1 MSQRKTPGQTPTI
14 PGRTPKRPAP
24 TDSGPIIGKRMPDK
38 RTPIPT
44 PKRPAPKGG
53 PVVNKT
59 PDKRVPPQSK
69 TTGNALKS
77 AALERAVSKVK
88 AKAASNRNAGVSK
101 QATVLAARR
110 RAKRGGE

>member
-1 MSQRKTPGQTPTI
+1 
-14 PGRTPKRPAP
+14 
-24 TDSGPIIGKRMPDK
+24 MPDK

-44 PKRPAPKGG
+44 TPKRPKGG
-53 PVVNKT
+53 SA
-59 PDKRVPPQSK
+59 VPKVPAQTK
-69 TTGNALKS
+69 TTVNAVKS

-88 AKAASNRNAGVSK
+88 AKAASNRNAGASK